1 MIGQSVGSIA
11 GSRGEDGP
19 QDISV
24 VDGRVVERAV
34 DGTVLHA
41 DGRVVVPAFV
51 DAHVHLDKA
60 YLLAAADAHG
70 PGVSGVDGAIS
81 AMQEVRRTV
90 SHEVVAAGARRGARA
105 LVENGVVAARAHV
118 EIGSADGPGL
128 LALHLQLRGELAG
141 VLDLQLSAFPQNG
154 LGPGVLSLM
163 EEAIKDGVDVV
174 GGCPYVDDDQHQ
186 HLDEVFALADR
197 HGRPLDLHLDFD
209 DDPHGSM
216 IHAVAERTRA
226 LGMAGRVTIG
236 HVTKLAAMSVRD
248 QDAALSE
255 LAEAD
260 IALVVMPATD
270 LYLGGGGE
278 PGTRSLAP
286 LERAAAAG
294 VRVAVSNN
302 NLHNAF
308 SPYGNGSLL
317 QAAWTAGLTRHMG
330 SSADRRM
337 LLDAVTHVP
346 AGVLGRERH
355 GTRPGDLADL
365 VVLDTR
371 DPEGIVLQTPP
382 VSATLLR
389 GRLAYRREALAITD
403 PEGLT
408 A

>member
-1 MIGQSVGSIA
+1 MTGQAVSRIIGLVDDAGPHDISIA
-11 GSRGEDGP
+11 
-19 QDISV
+19 
-24 VDGRVVERAV
+24 DGRVVERRV
-34 DGTVLHA
+34 DGLTLHA

-60 YLLAAADAHG
+60 YLLAPADAHG
-70 PGVSGVDGAIS
+70 PSGSGVDAAIM
-81 AMQEVRRTV
+81 AMQQVRRDV
-90 SHEVVAAGARRGARA
+90 SFDVVAEGARRGARA

-118 EIGSADGPGL
+118 EIGPTDESL
-128 LALHLQLRGELAG
+128 LELHLHLRDELAG

-154 LGPGVLSLM
+154 LDREVLSRM
-163 EEAIKDGVDVV
+163 EDAIKDGVEVV
-174 GGCPYVDDDQHQ
+174 GGCPYVDDDQHE
-186 HLDEVFALADR
+186 HLDAVFELAAR

-209 DDPHGSM
+209 DRPLGSM
-216 IHAVAERTRA
+216 IPAVAERTRA
-226 LGMAGRVTIG
+226 LGMAGQVTIG

-248 QDAALSE
+248 QAEALSL

-270 LYLGGGGE
+270 LYLGGAGE
-278 PGTRSLAP
+278 PGSRSMAP

-308 SPYGNGSLL
+308 SPYGNGNLL

-330 SSADRRM
+330 SSTDRKT

-346 AGVLGRERH
+346 AGILGRDPH
-355 GTRPGDLADL
+355 GTRPGDRADL

-371 DPEGIVLQTPP
+371 HPADVVLQNPP
-382 VSATLLR
+382 VSASVVH
-389 GRLAYRREALAITD
+389 GRLAYHREALGVTE
-403 PEGLT
+403 PEGPT
-408 A
+408 G